1 MIFLCCAVTTQ
12 AQDFMMQG
20 FYWNYPTLFGIQ
32 RYSQNLQ
39 TLIPDMSEAG
49 FTYLWLP
56 PLSRAAGGRSST
68 GYDVMDY
75 YDLGEFGQG
84 ATKFGT
90 RADVNNTIRLL
101 KANHMHAVADII
113 FNHRAGGSP
122 QVNNAVKGWIENY
135 TAAKVN
141 AGDNPFPSDRFRC
154 YILLGDTTHNK
165 NGTYYIK
172 IRSMSQHSNFY
183 SFPYTFKAWTHRVQ
197 MNTDTTTDSYEYEP
211 NNGGECGDTS
221 NSYMLGTRK
230 FANVDAGGCGIDEFR
245 LKLDTSM
252 FYASGDTLFISVTN
266 TNAQSLGAFS
276 DQSVHGIWYDSVGAD
291 LYSQVQY
298 QTYTDFTHMPSGKG
312 LMDLSNF
319 RPNGSPTQ
327 LNGDWDEMLFYYDVD
342 QNVASTRK
350 DFTDFAEWMF
360 DSVGI
365 EGMRLDAV
373 KNYPYYTVSEV
384 LDSLNQHNHNPGMV
398 VGEFYDYNPSS
409 LTGYIAN
416 VNNGMTQGARASIN
430 MRVFDFALRGALKSA
445 CDQFGYDE
453 RNLFNSG
460 MVNGVG
466 GSGLNSVTF
475 INNHDFRDPGQP
487 VANNPELAYAYILTN
502 NFLGVPC
509 VYYPDYFG
517 SNFMRGRIK
526 GLMHANQRWIKGATS
541 VDYLSR
547 FNSPYNQS
555 YPHTAY
561 ASTTVIYQQLNPV
574 TNQDVIVA
582 INFAGDTLDVYQQIN
597 MSHIAVGDTFT
608 DIFGVAKPPILT
620 AITANKELHVMLPPR
635 SFAVYVKGNHADS
648 LISLGDT
655 IAPILPNAIES
666 ITASQ
671 ELAKIYPNPFSSMI
685 MVSMN
690 ITSDEVVAAQ
700 ITDLSGR
707 VIYSDSGKTQNGKIV
722 IDPAIDNAGIYFL
735 KLSTADRSATYKI
748 VKQ

>member
-1 MIFLCCAVTTQ
+1 
-12 AQDFMMQG
+12 
-20 FYWNYPTLFGIQ
+20 
-32 RYSQNLQ
+32 
-39 TLIPDMSEAG
+39 
-49 FTYLWLP
+49 
-56 PLSRAAGGRSST
+56 
-68 GYDVMDY
+68 
-75 YDLGEFGQG
+75 
-84 ATKFGT
+84 
-90 RADVNNTIRLL
+90 
-101 KANHMHAVADII
+101 
-113 FNHRAGGSP
+113 
-122 QVNNAVKGWIENY
+122 
-135 TAAKVN
+135 
-141 AGDNPFPSDRFRC
+141 
-154 YILLGDTTHNK
+154 
-165 NGTYYIK
+165 
-172 IRSMSQHSNFY
+172 
-183 SFPYTFKAWTHRVQ
+183 
-197 MNTDTTTDSYEYEP
+197 
-211 NNGGECGDTS
+211 
-221 NSYMLGTRK
+221 
-230 FANVDAGGCGIDEFR
+230 
-245 LKLDTSM
+245 
-252 FYASGDTLFISVTN
+252 
-266 TNAQSLGAFS
+266 
-276 DQSVHGIWYDSVGAD
+276 
-291 LYSQVQY
+291 
-298 QTYTDFTHMPSGKG
+298 
-312 LMDLSNF
+312 
-319 RPNGSPTQ
+319 
-327 LNGDWDEMLFYYDVD
+327 
-342 QNVASTRK
+342 
-350 DFTDFAEWMF
+350 
-360 DSVGI
+360 
-365 EGMRLDAV
+365 
-373 KNYPYYTVSEV
+373 
-384 LDSLNQHNHNPGMV
+384 
-398 VGEFYDYNPSS
+398 
-409 LTGYIAN
+409 
-416 VNNGMTQGARASIN
+416 

-561 ASTTVIYQQLNPV
+561 ASTTVIYLHLYPV

-671 ELAKIYPNPFSSMI
+671 ELAKMYPNPFSSMI